1 MEHSFCFL
9 SVGRNQCEWGV
20 DHFLEV
26 DSRLNM
32 RQVLIA
38 DAERFPNVGR
48 HAACREHCGSHE
60 YIWEIITTTQE
71 PNGKLTLQ
79 SVYEELKDQIDTF
92 MTEPTDIKVV
102 FQCSWGKHRSVACAE
117 ITSEMLR
124 TRGLCDNP
132 PHHLCQ
138 WYWSKYKCGRLHCHC
153 MEITRK
159 KRCAIETARAC
170 WEAVFGELPPYNM

>member
-1 MEHSFCFL
+1 
-9 SVGRNQCEWGV
+9 
-20 DHFLEV
+20 
-26 DSRLNM
+26 M

-48 HAACREHCGSHE
+48 LAACREHCGSHE

-79 SVYEELKDQIDTF
+79 SVYEELKDQIDRF

-117 ITSEMLR
+117 ITHDMLKP
-124 TRGLCDNP
+124 TGVCKAGCE
-132 PHHLCQ
+132 HLSQ
-138 WYWSKYKCGRLHCHC
+138 RHWSKYKCGNCVCHC
-153 MEITRK
+153 MKMTGK
-159 KRCAIETARAC
+159 KRRAIQTAREC
-170 WEAVFGELPPYNM
+170 WEAVFGKLPAQ